1 MKAPLWWGA
10 LTVGEAVPAWGQ
22 EVYGESLYLPL
33 NVAVNPKLFSKHSLS
48 NFDIQQHLSL

>member
-22 EVYGESLYLPL
+22 EVYGESLYLPF

-48 NFDIQQHLSL
+48 NFDMQQPLSL